1 MRRSLS
7 RWLLLSSITAAVAIS
22 STGCR
27 TGGWGWN
34 PSSWSSW
41 GWGSGGSTTALASS
55 KPTTQVPKPS
65 ATQTPAATT
74 SVAAGTPGSA
84 AGSPAFTASAPPA
97 NYPTTN
103 NPYGGSY
110 PTQTASA
117 VSTPGAGSGVA
128 NSVGYQT
135 GPYQMTSPPAA
146 SGTSPYAQAPTTGA
160 AGGQSWNTSPSGP
173 YGQSPYGTAGVQT
186 ADQRSS
192 AGSPTGYGG
201 SSYGGSPSPYGSVP
215 TGTTPPTT
223 TPPNISMPPA
233 GDASGSA
240 YGSGSYGA
248 SSSGS
253 GGYNTGAYG
262 GSPVANTNL
271 SSYQGTGGAYGSG
284 YTSGTYGGA
293 TGAGGQANT
302 TPPTTTDPAPSY
314 STAPNYMTPGTAPTI
329 APPTGATGPWK
340 EYVPPA
346 KPYDTSSTG
355 GAPTGS
361 SLSATSLP
369 SALTTTSGGYRPGST
384 GTAVQNASYTAPS
397 TGVPGTGD
405 SVYGNTYTR

>member
-1 MRRSLS
+1 MRRSIS
-7 RWLLLSSITAAVAIS
+7 RWLLLSSITAAVALT

-34 PSSWSSW
+34 PANLSSW
-41 GWGSGGSTTALASS
+41 GWGSGGSTTALAS

-84 AGSPAFTASAPPA
+84 VGSPAFTASAPPA
-97 NYPTTN
+97 NYPTTSQ
-103 NPYGGSY
+103 PYGSTY

-117 VSTPGAGSGVA
+117 VSTPGAASGVA

-146 SGTSPYAQAPTTGA
+146 SGNSPYAQAPATGGTS
-160 AGGQSWNTSPSGP
+160 GGQSWNTSASGP
-173 YGQSPYGTAGVQT
+173 YGAAGVQT

-201 SSYGGSPSPYGSVP
+201 SSYGGAAAPYGSVP
-215 TGTTPPTT
+215 STTSPPT
-223 TPPNISMPPA
+223 ISMPPA
-233 GDASGSA
+233 GEAGGNA
-240 YGSGSYGA
+240 YGAGAYGA
-248 SSSGS
+248 NAYGT
-253 GGYNTGAYG
+253 GGYDAGAYG
-262 GSPVANTNL
+262 GSPAP
-271 SSYQGTGGAYGSG
+271 S
-284 YTSGTYGGA
+284 TYGGSNYA
-293 TGAGGQANT
+293 GGSTGAAET
-302 TPPTTTDPAPSY
+302 TAPPTNPPTATAPASPY
-314 STAPNYMTPGTAPTI
+314 SAAPNYMTPGTAPTT

-361 SLSATSLP
+361 SLPATSLP
-369 SALTTTSGGYRPGST
+369 SALTTVSGGYRPGST

-397 TGVPGTGD
+397 TGVPGTGG